1 MGSQSMNARTAYADA
16 CPDEASLASKRGLIL
31 GLAQRQDDMRIG
43 GEAAIHWRESRRCPE
58 CRALAFEGCVH
69 RPNGLHEGV
78 EIRRATVGH
87 MPFRG
92 HRTQAEVRLQES
104 FGSDQQ

>member
-31 GLAQRQDDMRIG
+31 GLAQRQEDMRVG
-43 GEAAIHWRESRRCPE
+43 REAAIHWRESRRCPAI
-58 CRALAFEGCVH
+58 RALAFQSCVH
-69 RPNGLHEGV
+69 RPHGLHEGV

-92 HRTQAEVRLQES
+92 HRTQAEVRVDEES
-104 FGSDQQ
+104 GRH